1 MPTFRDDPKLGCMV
15 PMMKTDDINDQ
26 AITKDKIRDGN
37 VTTEKLAEG
46 AVSTD
51 KLPDGAIKTSKIAD
65 ENITTEKLAER
76 AITNP
81 KLGDQSVD
89 GRVIRE
95 ASIEDRHIENNA
107 VSTSKIAPRSV
118 TTEKI
123 AYNSV
128 SRAEL
133 TPDVRTYIDKKA
145 DSEQVNKSLY
155 DLEKKIG
162 DRFVV
167 EGDVTN
173 LPDEEDLTSVKES
186 ERDVLKLAD
195 RSYAPEKFIGKGYKI
210 LRRNIKSVSIAVTK
224 IRVESTP
231 SSDGTLSFT
240 INGKETQVAVSVSTD
255 NTTAL
260 VAQKV
265 ASALQESM
273 TEYEVSVDASFI
285 ILTRK
290 STASVT
296 PSLFSAST
304 TGVVCT
310 VTDSTKREFRN
321 SLTPIMINQP
331 NTIYEIRYDFDL
343 DGNEISI
350 PEECVLKFNGGS
362 FSNGSI
368 TSTKA
373 YIDTS
378 VNIFKDIEIKNGITS
393 CSIDVHSSIYYNSSS
408 RVDIINLINICPDGG
423 TIVLDKDCDYIISK
437 KCKISKS
444 INIDGRNHILYTKN
458 ISNNRT
464 LGMFDI
470 QNCDSFVLRNL
481 VIDGSINVSFDSDNF
496 PIVNNKGVYTDDYF
510 IFTKNVRYVEIDKCR
525 FKNIYSENLS
535 DILDPKLYCSG
546 FIVVVDYENAKF
558 TNNTIKSSD
567 YVFAAEGINFYPKTG
582 LADTFKSDIYDE
594 HQAMYASAWGTASNH
609 GMDITKEQVAEG
621 INNHKYNNNVLIE
634 GNEIDFWRVST
645 AVLVFFGR
653 AIIRNNKIGTC
664 CSPFNTFVYDS
675 EISYNTFRNSHRGCF
690 IDLTEEKVFGFKPK
704 NVDIKYNKAGYGCV
718 SFISTSDTQYLNVVG
733 NQVDFSDMDTEKL
746 DYYDKEWGNVE
757 RDKVKQIFYF
767 HGDIESL
774 QVKDNEFKN
783 YHQFCYHVVLIG
795 FNEIQRFS
803 ANILNNILYSIK
815 GDIDR
820 RASHLRIRGNGNV
833 IIKNNIIKNTSISFA
848 ANGKAYRRFINET
861 SIKNVY
867 DSTRIISDNVFID
880 ENDDYD
886 IEGYGADWQSDRP
899 VTQFIKLKALRI
911 TNNTFNRKTY
921 ISVYTQTPNMTAGSY
936 EDSAYI
942 VKDNNLNGGSVFGW
956 VKLKTNEN
964 YPLDYIEK
972 NQSNC
977 SINHPMLNSS
987 YNAYSHGLYIQKN
1000 KEYRLNLSSTTVD
1013 DVFDIFESKCTGL
1026 LCISNISRTLRLSLG
1041 SFIKRNT
1048 SLFYVAKGGVTASSE
1063 DGIDYTSSD
1072 FISDGT
1078 CILLK
1083 VGEQTKNY
1091 ISDSTLVYKIK
1102 STFSINITSLV
1113 GPIVLTNTNQFSKNN
1128 VVIYNSVD
1136 LGGLEISMPYNSTIY
1151 LTPNSKISNGTIIG
1165 NNTRLVGNVNF
1176 SNVVLEG
1183 TWEKSTEALN
1193 TLPQVNNLNIG
1204 RTIYCKELGKL
1215 LVYNGT
1221 KWVNCDGTEIS

>member
-1 MPTFRDDPKLGCMV
+1 
-15 PMMKTDDINDQ
+15 MKIF
-26 AITKDKIRDGN
+26 
-37 VTTEKLAEG
+37 
-46 AVSTD
+46 TD
-51 KLPDGAIKTSKIAD
+51 KGLVAFWNKIKQLVLG
-65 ENITTEKLAER
+65 NR
-76 AITNP
+76 PYNP
-81 KLGDQSVD
+81 
-89 GRVIRE
+89 
-95 ASIEDRHIENNA
+95 
-107 VSTSKIAPRSV
+107 
-118 TTEKI
+118 
-123 AYNSV
+123 
-128 SRAEL
+128 
-133 TPDVRTYIDKKA
+133 
-145 DSEQVNKSLY
+145 SEFS
-155 DLEKKIG
+155 
-162 DRFVV
+162 
-167 EGDVTN
+167 
-173 LPDEEDLTSVKES
+173 
-186 ERDVLKLAD
+186 
-195 RSYAPEKFIGKGYKI
+195 GKGYKV
-210 LRRNIKSVSIAVTK
+210 LEKNIQTVGGVKK
-224 IRVESTP
+224 
-231 SSDGTLSFT
+231 
-240 INGKETQVAVSVSTD
+240 N
-255 NTTAL
+255 
-260 VAQKV
+260 
-265 ASALQESM
+265 
-273 TEYEVSVDASFI
+273 
-285 ILTRK
+285 ILT
-290 STASVT
+290 A
-296 PSLFSAST
+296 
-304 TGVVCT
+304 
-310 VTDSTKREFRN
+310 
-321 SLTPIMINQP
+321 IMLSEA

-373 YIDTS
+373 YIDAS
-378 VNIFKDIEIKNGITS
+378 VGIFKNIEIKHGITS
-393 CSIDVHSSIYYNSSS
+393 CSIDVHSSMYSNSSS
-408 RVDIINLINICPDGG
+408 RIDIINLINICPDLG
-423 TIVLDKDCDYIISK
+423 TIVLDKDCDYLISK

-496 PIVNNKGVYTDDYF
+496 PVVNNKGVYTDDYF

-594 HQAMYASAWGTASNH
+594 HQAMYASTWGTASKH

-653 AIIRNNKIGTC
+653 AVIRNNKIGTC
-664 CSPFNTFVYDS
+664 RSPFNTFVYDS
-675 EISYNTFRNSHRGCF
+675 EISYNTFRNSHHSCF
-690 IDLTEEKVFGFKPK
+690 IDLSEYSAFGFKPK
-704 NVDIKYNKAGYGCV
+704 NVDVKCNKAGYAYE
-718 SFISTSDTQYLNVVG
+718 SFIATSDTKYLNVVG

-746 DYYDKEWGNVE
+746 DYYDKEWGNAE
-757 RDKVKQIFYF
+757 RNKVKQVFYF
-767 HGDIESL
+767 NHDVEFL

-783 YHQFCYHVVLIG
+783 HHELIRHVSDG
-795 FNEIQRFS
+795 FDVVQKFS
-803 ANILNNILYSIK
+803 ATILNNILCSTKEDCENRNPHI
-815 GDIDR
+815 
-820 RASHLRIRGNGNV
+820 RICGNGTV

-848 ANGKAYRRFINET
+848 ANGKAYRRFVSE
-861 SIKNVY
+861 SSLKNIY

-886 IEGYGADWQSDRP
+886 IEGYGANFQLDRP
-899 VTQFIKLKALRI
+899 VTQLIKLKSLRI
-911 TNNTFNRKTY
+911 TNNSFNKKTY
-921 ISVYTQTPNMTAGSY
+921 ICVYCQNPDLTAISY

-987 YNAYSHGLYIQKN
+987 YNAYSHGLYTQKN
-1000 KEYRLNLSSTTVD
+1000 KEYRLNLSSTIVD
-1013 DVFDIFESKCTGL
+1013 DIFDIFESKCTGL
-1026 LCISNISRTLRLSLG
+1026 LCLSTLNRTSNLTQG

-1048 SLFYVAKGGVTASSE
+1048 SLFYVARGGRTASSE

-1072 FISDGT
+1072 FISDGA

-1102 STFSINITSLV
+1102 STFSEGISSLV
-1113 GPIVLTNTNQFSKNN
+1113 GSIVLTNTKQFSKNN

-1136 LGGLEISMPYNSTIY
+1136 LGGLEISMPANSTIY
-1151 LTPNSKISNGTIIG
+1151 LTPNSKIGNGTIIG

-1183 TWEKSTEALN
+1183 TWEKSAESLN

-1204 RTIYCKELGKL
+1204 RTIYCKELEKL